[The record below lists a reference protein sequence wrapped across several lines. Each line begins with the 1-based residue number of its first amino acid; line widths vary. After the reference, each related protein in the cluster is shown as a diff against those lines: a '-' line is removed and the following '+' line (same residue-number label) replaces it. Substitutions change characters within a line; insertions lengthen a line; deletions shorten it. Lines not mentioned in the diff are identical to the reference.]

1 MRAQRY
7 KTRRGA
13 VAAALIAAIA
23 ITAVLVAQ
31 SLAAPSEGDKKPAKP
46 LLKQFDVVTLASGF
60 RKPTSVGFLPDG
72 TMLVSQK
79 AGRVYSVTPDGVKH
93 QLLDL
98 SKKIPNGRERGMGD
112 LAVAHDFA
120 TSRRVYLSYTYLA
133 NPDKPDGPQ
142 AMRITYITLNPDD
155 ASVANPGN
163 PETVVLGKDANRPC
177 PPVSNKLDCPP
188 SINTTH
194 QGGKV
199 ISAADGTLWVSWGE
213 SNVPSNPGKQTF
225 RAYNPDSTAGKIL
238 HVDSHG
244 NGLPGHP
251 FCPKDRDLTHTCTKI
266 YARGFRNPFRFTLTP
281 TGHPLV
287 SDVGWNSREEIDNVM
302 PGHNYGWP
310 CYEGNI
316 KTPFYRDMGA
326 CHGIYR
332 RAGKLKI
339 SKPLYSYKHAVGG
352 AGSAVIVGPH
362 YPGGAYPPLF
372 TGSFFF
378 GDYAEGFIKLMT
390 LTKKGKVKI
399 RPVAVGVV
407 PVDLELGPDGN
418 LVFVDYLDGT
428 IRELVYSP
436 ANKAPQPQI
445 SATPSSG
452 PSPLHVD
459 FSAAGSKDPDGDPLI
474 YDWDFGD
481 GSPHSNA
488 AAPSHDYLA
497 DGSYTARLKLSDG
510 KGGSATVTRVITVG
524 NTAPTA
530 QVLEP
535 NAKTFSID
543 GAAVTLRATGTD
555 AEDGPLP
562 SSAFDWDVDLIHKDH
577 THPLGEFIGDTA
589 HFTAV
594 RDHDADSHYEVTLT
608 VTDSQGLS
616 TTLPVVSVPPSVQP
630 LRIGS
635 KPKGVELSY
644 GGRQVKGGQTI
655 KASIGFLANL
665 SAPETITRGGV
676 KYHFV
681 KWTQGGRRVQIYAIP
696 PHFSIVRAIYKK

>member
-1 MRAQRY
+1 MRTQRY
-7 KTRRGA
+7 KTKRGA
-13 VAAALIAAIA
+13 LAAVALSGLA
-23 ITAVLVAQ
+23 ITLLVAQ
-31 SLAAPSEGDKKPAKP
+31 SLAAPSAGDKKPAKA
-46 LLKQFDVVTLASGF
+46 LLKQFDVQTVASGF

-79 AGRVYSVTPDGVKH
+79 AGRLYSVTPDGVKN
-93 QLLDL
+93 QLLDFA
-98 SKKIPNGRERGMGD
+98 KKIPNGRERGMGD
-112 LAVAHDFA
+112 IAVAHDFA
-120 TSRRVYLSYTYLA
+120 TSHRVYLSYTYLA
-133 NPDKPDGPQ
+133 DPTRPDGPQ
-142 AMRITYITLNPDD
+142 AMRITYITLTSDD
-155 ASVANPGN
+155 ELANPAS
-163 PETVVLGKDANRPC
+163 PETVVLGKDATKPC
-177 PPVSNKLDCPP
+177 PPVSNTLDCPP

-213 SNVPSNPGKQTF
+213 SNLPSNPGKQVF
-225 RAYNPDSTAGKIL
+225 RAYNPASTAGKIL
-238 HVDSHG
+238 HVDANG
-244 NGLPGHP
+244 NGLPNHP
-251 FCPKDRDLTHTCTKI
+251 FCPGDHDLTHTCTKI

-302 PGHNYGWP
+302 PGRNYGWP

-316 KTPFYRDMGA
+316 KTPFYEDMAA

-332 RAGKLKI
+332 RAAKLKI
-339 SKPLYSYKHAVGG
+339 SKPLYSYKHKVGG
-352 AGSAVIVGPH
+352 AGSAVIVGPL
-362 YPGGAYPPLF
+362 YPGGAYPPSF

-378 GDYAEGFIKLMT
+378 GDYAEGFIKQMT

-436 ANKAPQPQI
+436 ANKAPQAQI
-445 SATPSSG
+445 AATPSSG
-452 PSPLHVD
+452 PGPLHVA
-459 FSAAGSKDPDGDPLI
+459 FSAAGSKDPDGDPLT

-481 GSPHSNA
+481 GSAHASD
-488 AAPSHDYLA
+488 AAPTHDYTVN
-497 DGSYTARLKLSDG
+497 GTYTARLKLSDG
-510 KGGSATVTRVITVG
+510 KGGTATVTKVITVG
-524 NTAPTA
+524 NTAPVA

-543 GAAVTLRATGTD
+543 GAPVNLRATGSD
-555 AEDGPLP
+555 PEDGPLP
-562 SSAFDWDVDLIHKDH
+562 PSAFSWDIDLIHRDH
-577 THPLGEFIGDTA
+577 THPLGEFTGDSTQ
-589 HFTAV
+589 FTAV

-616 TTLPVVSVPPSVQP
+616 TTLPPVPVPPSVQP

-635 KPKGVELSY
+635 KPKHVELSY
-644 GGRQVKGGQTI
+644 AGREVEGGTTI

-665 SAPETITRGGV
+665 SAPEEIKRGGTT
-676 KYHFV
+676 YHFV
-681 KWTQGGRRVQIYAIP
+681 KWSQGGRRVQIYAIP
-696 PHFSIVRAIYKK
+696 AHGSIVRAIYKK

>member
-1 MRAQRY
+1 MRTERY
-7 KTRRGA
+7 NTKRGA
-13 VAAALIAAIA
+13 LAAVALAGLAIA
-23 ITAVLVAQ
+23 LLVGQ
-31 SLAAPSEGDKKPAKP
+31 SLAAPSAGDKKPAKP
-46 LLKQFDVVTLASGF
+46 QLKQFDVLTLASGF
-60 RKPTSVGFLPDG
+60 RKPTSVDFLPDG

-79 AGRVYSVTPDGVKH
+79 AGRIFSVSPGGVKS

-98 SKKIPNGRERGMGD
+98 SKEIPNGRERGLGD
-112 LAVAHDFA
+112 LAVASDFA

-133 NPDKPDGPQ
+133 NPSRPDGPQ
-142 AMRITYITLNPDD
+142 AMRITYIKLNPDD
-155 ASVANPGN
+155 TLANPGS
-163 PETVVLGKDANRPC
+163 PETVVLGKDATNAC
-177 PPVSNKLDCPP
+177 PPVSNLLDCPP

-199 ISAADGTLWVSWGE
+199 ISDQDGTLWVSWGE
-213 SNVPSNPGKQTF
+213 SNLPSNPGKQVF
-225 RAYNPDSTAGKIL
+225 RAYNPASTAGKIL
-238 HVDSHG
+238 HVDANG
-244 NGLPGHP
+244 NGLPNHP
-251 FCPKDRDLTHTCTKI
+251 FCQGDHDLTHTCTKI

-316 KTPFYRDMGA
+316 RTPFYSDMAA
-326 CHGIYR
+326 CHRIYR

-362 YPGGAYPPLF
+362 YPGGAYPPGF

-378 GDYAEGFIKLMT
+378 GDYAEGFIKLIT
-390 LTKKGKVKI
+390 LTRKGKVKI
-399 RPVAVGVV
+399 RRVVNGVV

-436 ANKAPQPQI
+436 ANKAPQPQM

-452 PSPLHVD
+452 PSPLHVA

-481 GSPHSNA
+481 GTPHSSQ
-488 AAPSHDYLA
+488 AAPAHTYTVN
-497 DGSYTARLKLSDG
+497 GSYTARLKLSDG
-510 KGGSATVTRVITVG
+510 KGGTATATSVITVG
-524 NTAPTA
+524 NTAPVA

-543 GAAVTLRATGTD
+543 GAPVILKATGSD

-562 SSAFDWDVDLIHKDH
+562 PSAFDWDVDLIHKDH
-577 THPLGEFIGDTA
+577 THPLGEFTGA
-589 HFTAV
+589 SSQFTAV

-608 VTDSQGLS
+608 VTDSKGLS
-616 TTLPVVSVPPSVQP
+616 TTLPAVPVPPSVQP

-635 KPKGVELSY
+635 KPKGVMLSY
-644 GGRQVKGGQTI
+644 AGRKVKGGRTI

-665 SAPETITRGGV
+665 SAPATIQRGGAT
-676 KYHFV
+676 YHFA
-681 KWTQGGRRVQIYAIP
+681 KWSQGGRRVQIYAIP
-696 PHFSIVRAIYKK
+696 AHRSIVRAIYKK

>member
-1 MRAQRY
+1 M
-7 KTRRGA
+7 RGA
-13 VAAALIAAIA
+13 LAAAAL
-23 ITAVLVAQ
+23 TGLAVTLLVAQSQVGQ
-31 SLAAPSEGDKKPAKP
+31 SLAAPSAGDKKPAKP
-46 LLKQFDVVTLASGF
+46 LLKQFDVLTLASGF

-79 AGRVYSVTPDGVKH
+79 AGRLYSVSPDGVKS
-93 QLLDL
+93 QLLDF

-112 LAVAHDFA
+112 VAVASDFA

-133 NPDKPDGPQ
+133 NPSKPDGPQ
-142 AMRITYITLNPDD
+142 AMRITYIKLNPDD
-155 ASVANPGN
+155 TLANPAS
-163 PETVVLGKDANRPC
+163 PETVVLGKDANGPC
-177 PPVSNKLDCPP
+177 PPASNTTDCPP

-199 ISAADGTLWVSWGE
+199 ISAPDGTLWVSWGE
-213 SNVPSNPGKQTF
+213 SNVPSNPGKQVF
-225 RAYNPDSTAGKIL
+225 RTYNPASTAGKIL
-238 HVDSHG
+238 HVDTNG

-251 FCPKDRDLTHTCTKI
+251 FCQGDHDLTHTCTKI

-316 KTPFYRDMGA
+316 KTPFYSDMGA
-326 CHGIYR
+326 CHSVYR

-339 SKPLYSYKHAVGG
+339 SKPLFSYKHKVGG
-352 AGSAVIVGPH
+352 AGSAVIIGPH
-362 YPGGAYPPLF
+362 YPGGAYPPSF

-399 RPVAVGVV
+399 RPIAVGVV

-436 ANKAPQPQI
+436 ANKAPQPQM

-452 PSPLHVD
+452 PSPLHVT

-481 GSPHSNA
+481 GSAHSNA
-488 AAPSHDYLA
+488 AAPTHDYA
-497 DGSYTARLKLSDG
+497 VDGSYTARLKLSDG
-510 KGGSATVTRVITVG
+510 KGGTAALTKVITVG
-524 NTAPTA
+524 NTAPVA

-543 GAAVTLRATGTD
+543 GAAVNLRATGSD
-555 AEDGPLP
+555 PEDGPLP
-562 SSAFDWDVDLIHKDH
+562 SSAFDWDVDLIHRDH
-577 THPLGEFIGDTA
+577 VHPLGDFTGESTQ
-589 HFTAV
+589 FTAV

-608 VTDSQGLS
+608 VTDSQ
-616 TTLPVVSVPPSVQP
+616 TTLPPVPVPPSVQP

-635 KPKGVELSY
+635 KPKGVMLSY
-644 GGRQVKGGQTI
+644 AGSPIKGGRTI

-665 SAPETITRGGV
+665 SAPEEIERGGAS
-676 KYHFV
+676 YHFDH
-681 KWTQGGRRVQIYAIP
+681 WSQGGRRVQIYAIP
-696 PHFSIVRAIYKK
+696 AHGSIVRAIYKK